1 MTNVTINQGSESV
14 RSLYAI
20 SPLLVWATLDGSSTR
35 HACCSAEYNT
45 IVFTFMI
52 ACLVLGFHTTF
63 DIVSIIV
70 SASWV

>member
-1 MTNVTINQGSESV
+1 MYVTINQGSESV

-52 ACLVLGFHTTF
+52 ACLVPEVYTTF
-63 DIVSIIV
+63 NIVSITRPASV
-70 SASWV
+70 S